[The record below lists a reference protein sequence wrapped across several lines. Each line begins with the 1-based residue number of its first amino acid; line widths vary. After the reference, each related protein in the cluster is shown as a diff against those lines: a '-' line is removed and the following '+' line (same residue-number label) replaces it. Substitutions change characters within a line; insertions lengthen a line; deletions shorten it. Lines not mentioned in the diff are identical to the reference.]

1 MFQFAWRFNMKDY
14 LKKLI
19 ARKKEEVKKLMKR
32 SAESEDINEVRSIGE
47 TLTALRDEINEA
59 EEQLKKEEEKEDSN
73 QQEQS
78 ENQGQEP
85 QQRNFDPTKIY
96 NAMKVIGSFGE
107 SEETRDGDPTNT
119 LEYRT
124 AFQNFICN
132 NVPIP
137 ENVRANQTTKTTD
150 AETVIPT
157 VLVNQII
164 EKQES
169 VGMILPL
176 ITKTNYAAGVEIPT
190 SALKPV
196 ATWVAEGGTSDRQ
209 KKTTGKIAFTHHKL
223 RCEIAM
229 SMEVGAMA
237 LSAFEAK
244 FVENVVEAIV
254 KAKEQAVI
262 SGTGSGQPKGILL
275 ETPPEGQA
283 ITVAKAGK
291 LDYKLLCTA
300 EAAIPEAYEANA
312 KWCMSKKTF
321 MSFIGITDTNGQP
334 IARINYGV
342 SGKPERYLL
351 GREVITCGD
360 YMKNYAD
367 TVEADTI
374 FAFIFNFKDYAMN
387 SIYDIGIQ
395 KKQDWDTED
404 LLTKAVTACDGK
416 VVDVNSLVTL
426 KKTVA

>member
-73 QQEQS
+73 QQGQS

-119 LEYRT
+119 LEYRM

-209 KKTTGKIAFTHHKL
+209 KKTTGKITFTHYKL

-244 FVENVVEAIV
+244 FVENVVEAMV
-254 KAKEQAVI
+254 KAKEQAII

-283 ITVAKAGK
+283 IKVAKAGK

-321 MSFIGITDTNGQP
+321 MSWIGIVDNNGQP
-334 IARINYGV
+334 VARVNHGIN
-342 SGKPERYLL
+342 GKPERYLL

-367 TVEADTI
+367 TVEEDTI

-426 KKTVA
+426 TKTVA